1 MDENFEHLYQQG
13 RRLFEEGRFDR
24 AEPIFKNLIE
34 QSPKRFADVY
44 NKLGIIF
51 HQRGEWERA
60 SLFFKKALEI
70 NPKYTEASLNLAVTY
85 NDLGRYEDANEIF
98 GKAAQVVKSE
108 PVPIDPFIQGKLA
121 NEHALLGDQYYDLSR
136 YDEALDEYRKA
147 LNLRPTFVDIITKIG
162 VTLREKGQ
170 FDEAIRV
177 LMRAKELNPNYS
189 QALIHLGVT
198 YYMKGFIDL
207 AMEEWGKVQDINPES
222 REAKVYLS
230 LAKRE
235 TV

>member
-1 MDENFEHLYQQG
+1 
-13 RRLFEEGRFDR
+13 
-24 AEPIFKNLIE
+24 
-34 QSPKRFADVY
+34 
-44 NKLGIIF
+44 LGIIF

>member
-1 MDENFEHLYQQG
+1 MDENSEHLYQQG
-13 RRLFEEGRFDR
+13 RRLFEEGRYDR
-24 AEPIFKNLIE
+24 AEPIFKNLID
-34 QSPKRFADVY
+34 QSPKGFADVY
-44 NKLGIIF
+44 NKLGIIY
-51 HQRGEWERA
+51 HQRSEWERA
-60 SLFFKKALEI
+60 ALFFKKALDI

-85 NDLGRYEDANEIF
+85 NDMGRYDDANEIF

-136 YDEALDEYRKA
+136 FDEALDEYRKA

-162 VTLREKGQ
+162 ITLREKGQ

-177 LMRAKELNPNYS
+177 FMRAKELNPNYPL
-189 QALIHLGVT
+189 ALVHLGVT

-207 AMEEWGKVQDINPES
+207 AMEEWEKVQEVNPKS